1 MYYSFSSQLCFFLFS
16 CYSHFPHA
24 EEIITIVP
32 GASDSSRYRF
42 FDITEYPISPEK
54 ERKWYNA
61 DNIIHTIQIMSK
73 DEKTIVAES
82 ENIKPKEYFNY
93 EFKEKGNIFFSAQN
107 IHG

>member
-1 MYYSFSSQLCFFLFS
+1 M
-16 CYSHFPHA
+16 
-24 EEIITIVP
+24 VP
-32 GASDSSRYRF
+32 GSSDSSRYRFF
-42 FDITEYPISPEK
+42 FDITEYPISPER
-54 ERKWYNA
+54 EIKWYNA

-93 EFKEKGNIFFSAQN
+93 EFKKKENIFFNAQN